1 MFNKPQNIHFVGIGG
16 SGMSGIAEVLI
27 NLGHRVSGSDLKK
40 SETTD
45 RLKSLGAKIF
55 IGHNKKNIKNASVIV
70 TSTAVHKDNPE
81 VKEALKRKIPAIR
94 RIEML
99 AELARL
105 KYTIAVAGSH
115 GKTTATSLVSL
126 VLSEGGLDP
135 TIIIGGRLKNLDT
148 GAKLGQG
155 QYLLA
160 EADESDGS
168 FLKLSPVITIVTN
181 IDNDHLDYYK
191 TMDNLK
197 NAFVEHINSVP
208 FYGAA
213 IICADDKV
221 VSEII
226 PKIAR
231 KYITYGL
238 NQNADLQARNIKIS
252 NNRNLFDAFYLG
264 KKLGRIVLKVPG
276 RHNVLNSLAATAV
289 GIMLGIPFKKTA
301 QALYSFDG
309 VGRRLEVKG
318 SKNGILII
326 DDYGHH
332 PSEIKAVL
340 KAVKDFWGKRRLIVL
355 FQPHR
360 YTRTQLLFKD
370 FGKSFEN
377 ADIVRILD
385 IYPAGEKP
393 IKNISSSLILKETLK
408 NKTDASKYEGAKD
421 FLKILRAG
429 DIVLTLGAGDIWKE
443 GEKLLT
449 LI

>member
-155 QYLLA
+155 QYLVA

-276 RHNVLNSLAATAV
+276 RHNVLNSLAAVAV